1 MIFILQMTPGA
12 GQYAYGYGTTAAA
25 AAATQQM
32 GYWYPQG
39 YPQMQNQFVQPQ
51 YYSQYYAA
59 AGQAQQAQY
68 MNSMRMQG
76 GPGTQAGA
84 PGAWQPGQTTASAA
98 PSVPAAGGQ
107 PGQQPMV
114 TYAMPQYPTQ

>member
-1 MIFILQMTPGA
+1 MTAGA
-12 GQYAYGYGTTAAA
+12 GQYAYGYG
-25 AAATQQM
+25 TQQM

-51 YYSQYYAA
+51 YYSQYY
-59 AGQAQQAQY
+59 GQQQPQY
-68 MNSMRMQG
+68 MNSLRMPTPAAG
-76 GPGTQAGA
+76 G
-84 PGAWQPGQTTASAA
+84 WQPGQTGTAA
-98 PSVPAAGGQ
+98 PTPAATMP